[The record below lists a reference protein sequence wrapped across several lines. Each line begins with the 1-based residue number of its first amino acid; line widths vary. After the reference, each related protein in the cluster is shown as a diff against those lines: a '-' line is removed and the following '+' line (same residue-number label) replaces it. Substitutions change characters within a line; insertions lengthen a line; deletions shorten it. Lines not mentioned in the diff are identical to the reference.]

1 MNRYTRRRRRC
12 EGTRWHSRRGS
23 LAPLAAVALQPTA
36 ANGAPPTV
44 MLRISA
50 QKPVAPE
57 KIELAVLCDAQ
68 KPILVH
74 FESGADR
81 TGCVATL
88 YRYAMA
94 GENAE
99 PAACKLSLCHG
110 HFPYLTSKST
120 MMNESARI
128 YSASHVPAVPSSA
141 AVVP

>member
-1 MNRYTRRRRRC
+1 VLRD
-12 EGTRWHSRRGS
+12 
-23 LAPLAAVALQPTA
+23 AP
-36 ANGAPPTV
+36 
-44 MLRISA
+44 
-50 QKPVAPE
+50 
-57 KIELAVLCDAQ
+57 

-74 FESGADR
+74 FKSGADR

-99 PAACKLSLCHG
+99 AAACELSLRYG
-110 HFPYLTSKST
+110 HFPYLTSKNT
-120 MMNESARI
+120 VRNGSARI